1 MNDKYND
8 SRAKFTENPN
18 EQFWWYRGYELTED
32 DIRRAMEVSDSAL
45 KAAKY
50 LKVSYTT
57 FKRHARKHKDQLTGK
72 TLWELF
78 KDKNVNVKREKIVID
93 RKKGR
98 NWNKLL
104 REGQKPTKDRIGRL
118 KAVLIRKE
126 KLKHKCNRCNYST
139 PRQEDN
145 KIPLMLYFRNGDKS
159 DWRLENLELVCY
171 NCAFVYS
178 LDFFKS
184 SLIDRVEAGLLT
196 DEYDR
201 TEIKAFNQLDDF
213 YMDYMKELGVDTD
226 TIKPETLIPKTNNLE
241 DGSEFIDIH

>member
-1 MNDKYND
+1 
-8 SRAKFTENPN
+8 
-18 EQFWWYRGYELTED
+18 
-32 DIRRAMEVSDSAL
+32 
-45 KAAKY
+45 
-50 LKVSYTT
+50 
-57 FKRHARKHKDQLTGK
+57 
-72 TLWELF
+72 
-78 KDKNVNVKREKIVID
+78 
-93 RKKGR
+93 
-98 NWNKLL
+98 
-104 REGQKPTKDRIGRL
+104 
-118 KAVLIRKE
+118 
-126 KLKHKCNRCNYST
+126 
-139 PRQEDN
+139 
-145 KIPLMLYFRNGDKS
+145 MLYFRNGDKS

-226 TIKPETLIPKTNNLE
+226 SIKPESLIPKTNNLE